1 MLNTDIIANFIG
13 LRNIAIDKIREK
25 KILLSFTSQHRNQ
38 SKFALVAVRKHPEST
53 ITENRPLNIL
63 FSEVTSFCSF

>member
-25 KILLSFTSQHRNQ
+25 KILKAGKSYETSKTDNAG
-38 SKFALVAVRKHPEST
+38 KT
-53 ITENRPLNIL
+53 
-63 FSEVTSFCSF
+63 